1 MSFQPVMRYYN
12 EEQLVLMK
20 DKAFELL
27 EKRGV
32 KIDHK
37 EVMSLLEKEGAVV
50 DYAAEIVRFP
60 RTFMEDQIEKTP
72 KQFSLKG
79 RNGKFSMDFPHPEG
93 VFYTRL
99 CTGGQSWLDPETG
112 KYGRVTLDNLAYW
125 AQLADRLEHIDY
137 SPFLVPN
144 DAPSATAD
152 IYALKTMLENSE
164 KHIWI
169 QPYTGESVK
178 YLVELLV
185 AAAGGESELRENPLA
200 SWISCSLTPL
210 VFKWMDMEII
220 LQGAKCGCAIQPC
233 SLPGSGVTGPFT
245 APGSVLLSVV
255 ENLVMLAVAQV
266 VRAGTPIIATSL
278 QFSGDMS
285 TGKSLQ
291 GSVESLRQSALF
303 IGVMQD
309 AFGIPGHCYGTGSDS
324 PDIDGQGM
332 VERAMRAMLIASS
345 GAAVLGGAGQ
355 LETACTVSPI
365 ALSIDN
371 EIFGMVKGIMKKMQF
386 DDEQLAWNELM
397 SIDYGGQF
405 LTTPH
410 TFKHCRSVERP
421 INFTRLDRSSW
432 SNAGSK
438 DLNERVKISLREVMK
453 SAKPIDLPEDTKS
466 KFSEIIKRADA
477 EMC

>member
-1 MSFQPVMRYYN
+1 MSFQPAMRYYN

-37 EVMSLLEKEGAVV
+37 EVLSLLEKEGAIV
-50 DYAAEIVRFP
+50 DHTDEIVRFP
-60 RTFMEDQIEKTP
+60 RTFMEEQIEKTP
-72 KQFSLKG
+72 KQFSLVG
-79 RNGKFSMDFPHPEG
+79 RNGKFPMDFPHPEG
-93 VFYTRL
+93 LFYTRL

-137 SPFLVPN
+137 SPFLVPD

-185 AAAGGESELRENPLA
+185 AAAGGESELREKPLA
-200 SWISCSLTPL
+200 SWIACSLTPL
-210 VFKWMDMEII
+210 VFKWMDMEIL
-220 LQGAKCGCAIQPC
+220 LQGAKSGCAIQPC

-266 VRAGTPIIATSL
+266 VRAGTPIVATSL

-285 TGKSLQ
+285 TGRSLQ

-371 EIFGMVKGIMKKMQF
+371 EIFGMAKGIMKKMQF
-386 DDEQLAWNELM
+386 DNDQFAWDELM

-432 SNAGSK
+432 TNDGSK
-438 DLNERVKISLREVMK
+438 DLNERVKVSLREIMK
-453 SAKPIDLPEDTKS
+453 SAKPIDLPEETKAE
-466 KFSEIIKRADA
+466 FSEIIKRADA